1 MNLQNHNPGCCS
13 HSQALIKLSDVS
25 LIREGRTILAN
36 VNLCVHKGDF
46 IAVTGP
52 NGGGKTSLMRLIL
65 GLLNPTEGSIAY
77 FSETGESIP
86 RLYRPGYLP
95 QKNTV
100 DGHFPITV
108 GEVVA
113 SALIN
118 HNMDRERKDSEIDR
132 VLSLMG
138 LSELSKRPIGRLSG
152 GQLQRTLFAR
162 AIVSCPGVLV
172 LDEPLSYLDARYEQ
186 QLCSVVEELA
196 KSTTVLL
203 VSHQMTRIASLAN
216 RHIIVERSVRECSHA
231 HHYAAPEC

>member
-13 HSQALIKLSDVS
+13 HSQVLIKMSDVN
-25 LIREGRTILAN
+25 LVREGRTILTN

-65 GLLNPTEGSIAY
+65 GLIKPTDGSICY
-77 FSETGESIP
+77 FNESGEMLR
-86 RLYRPGYLP
+86 RLLRPGYLP
-95 QKNTV
+95 QKNAV
-100 DGHFPITV
+100 DSHFPISV
-108 GEVVA
+108 REVVA

-118 HNMDRERKDSEIDR
+118 HKMTDAQRDKDVAR
-132 VLSLMG
+132 VLDLMG
-138 LSELSKRPIGRLSG
+138 LGEYSERSIGRLSG

-162 AIVSCPGVLV
+162 AIVCRPDVLV

-186 QLCSVVEELA
+186 QLCSVVEEL
-196 KSTTVLL
+196 SHNSTVLL
-203 VSHQMTRIASLAN
+203 VSHQMTRIAALAN

>member
-1 MNLQNHNPGCCS
+1 M
-13 HSQALIKLSDVS
+13 SDVN
-25 LIREGRTILAN
+25 LVREGRTILTN

-65 GLLNPTEGSIAY
+65 GLIKPTDGSICY
-77 FSETGESIP
+77 FNESGEMLR
-86 RLYRPGYLP
+86 RLLRPGYLP
-95 QKNTV
+95 QKNAV
-100 DGHFPITV
+100 DSHFPISV
-108 GEVVA
+108 REVVA

-118 HNMDRERKDSEIDR
+118 HKMTDAQRDKDVAR
-132 VLSLMG
+132 VLDLMG
-138 LSELSKRPIGRLSG
+138 LGEYSERSIGRLSG

-162 AIVSCPGVLV
+162 AIVCRPDVLV

-186 QLCSVVEELA
+186 QLCSVVEEL
-196 KSTTVLL
+196 SHNSTVLL
-203 VSHQMTRIASLAN
+203 VSHQMTRIAALAN